1 MPTRQY
7 FCAMSREPH
16 GLSRV
21 ALILG
26 GLPLLTVP

>member
-1 MPTRQY
+1 MPTRHY

-16 GLSRV
+16 GVPPV

-26 GLPLLTVP
+26 GLLLLTVP